1 MLVTCQDHR
10 ATKWQ
15 IWNLKPGLLDSD
27 FFLMKSRKRKKERIC
42 QPIHDLIYT
51 VKCEL
56 IVLLRNT
63 NYYLRS
69 IY

>member
-27 FFLMKSRKRKKERIC
+27 FFLMKSRKRKKEQIC
-42 QPIHDLIYT
+42 QPIHDLF
-51 VKCEL
+51 
-56 IVLLRNT
+56 
-63 NYYLRS
+63 
-69 IY
+69 